1 MLNTMKELKKEKKKT
16 KKKKSKTGEK
26 EFRHNL
32 KKKTEKK
39 KKKKKIQ
46 VAHWTDRMATVESGG
61 LETRNALPG
70 LGGQEGAKKE
80 EKRTPKLSAWDI
92 MTWVSAIE

>member
-39 KKKKKIQ
+39 KKKKKKYKSLTEQ
-46 VAHWTDRMATVESGG
+46 TGWPQWRVEAWRRETPFRVLVARKEQRRKRRGPPSCP
-61 LETRNALPG
+61 PG
-70 LGGQEGAKKE
+70 
-80 EKRTPKLSAWDI
+80 I
-92 MTWVSAIE
+92 

>member
-1 MLNTMKELKKEKKKT
+1 
-16 KKKKSKTGEK
+16 
-26 EFRHNL
+26 
-32 KKKTEKK
+32 
-39 KKKKKIQ
+39 
-46 VAHWTDRMATVESGG
+46 MATVESGG